1 MFWVVAQTVS
11 TFIKIYDASTNHK
24 IRIRSEQFENQISR
38 IIFLLKM
45 SFLFQN
51 QKYFQMVKSHR
62 ITNKSHRGYDLV
74 YVAIVKFGNDAKH
87 LRRTSLLRIV
97 HSNLFCNLF
106 NQREPSSEVH
116 KIFTL
121 LSRVKLVRTSSVS
134 TISFSMRRTTA
145 TRAKTPFCWLRW
157 TRPRFLGFFILVSS
171 FFQSDAAKNF
181 NE

>member
-1 MFWVVAQTVS
+1 MKRPQTPLRGTMTEERLSSLAILHMS
-11 TFIKIYDASTNHK
+11 T
-24 IRIRSEQFENQISR
+24 
-38 IIFLLKM
+38 M
-45 SFLFQN
+45 
-51 QKYFQMVKSHR
+51 MVKSHR

-87 LRRTSLLRIV
+87 LRRTSLLHIV

-134 TISFSMRRTTA
+134 TISFSMGRTTA
-145 TRAKTPFCWLRW
+145 TRAKTPFCWLR
-157 TRPRFLGFFILVSS
+157 
-171 FFQSDAAKNF
+171 
-181 NE
+181 

>member
-1 MFWVVAQTVS
+1 MPPQT
-11 TFIKIYDASTNHK
+11 TKLEFGPN
-24 IRIRSEQFENQISR
+24 RNQISR
-38 IIFLLKM
+38 IIFWLKM

-74 YVAIVKFGNDAKH
+74 YIAIVKFG
-87 LRRTSLLRIV
+87 LRRTSLLHIV

-121 LSRVKLVRTSSVS
+121 LSRVELVRTSSVL
-134 TISFSMRRTTA
+134 TISFSMKRTTA

-157 TRPRFLGFFILVSS
+157 TRPRFLGFFIRVSS
-171 FFQSDAAKNF
+171 FFQSDAAKIF
-181 NE
+181 